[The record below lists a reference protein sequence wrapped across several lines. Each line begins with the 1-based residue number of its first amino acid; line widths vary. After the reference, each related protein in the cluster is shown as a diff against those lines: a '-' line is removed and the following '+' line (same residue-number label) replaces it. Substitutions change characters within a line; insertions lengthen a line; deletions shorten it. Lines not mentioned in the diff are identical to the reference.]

1 MAIFPPRSQDV
12 RSAYAELRV
21 PLFGKANAR
30 PGLQGLDVQLAARY
44 DDYRSTSGNYV
55 VWNPNLMPEPPDF
68 ETVNNASAETTGLL
82 GVKYTPVQGL
92 SIRARHG
99 TGFVTPDVTQLGTPT
114 RQEAYRSPTR
124 SEEHTSDLQ
133 SLMRISYAVF

>member
-68 ETVNNASAETTGLL
+68 EPVNNASAETTGLL
-82 GVKYTPVQGL
+82 RVKYPPGQGL
-92 SIRARHG
+92 SIRSSPC
-99 TGFVTPDVTQLGTPT
+99 TGFVQPTLTKLGTPT
-114 RQEAYRSPTR
+114 RGEESRVPT
-124 SEEHTSDLQ
+124 
-133 SLMRISYAVF
+133 

>member
-44 DDYRSTSGNYV
+44 DDYRSTSGHYV

-82 GVKYTPVQGL
+82 GVNYTPVQGL
-92 SIRARHG
+92 SIRAR
-99 TGFVTPDVTQLGTPT
+99 D
-114 RQEAYRSPTR
+114 RQSGVSGKSVVVSLHVGGRR
-124 SEEHTSDLQ
+124 FIEHT
-133 SLMRISYAVF
+133 

>member
-1 MAIFPPRSQDV
+1 MPAGAATVSFLNEQQKSRYGQGAQWNNPGTPSELMAIFPPRSQDV

-68 ETVNNASAETTGLL
+68 EPVNNASAETTGLL
-82 GVKYTPVQGL
+82 GGKYTTVQ
-92 SIRARHG
+92 
-99 TGFVTPDVTQLGTPT
+99 
-114 RQEAYRSPTR
+114 R
-124 SEEHTSDLQ
+124 SEESRVGKKSVRKFRT
-133 SLMRISYAVF
+133 